1 MKPAQLAATRLVMTQ
16 TENEQGT
23 RERIDAAIRPAV
35 DADLNA
41 LTATLARAFDDD
53 PFINW
58 MVMQDKRRARR
69 IFDVME
75 ISLRDLTFPFGE
87 VYTTSS
93 IDGGALWAPPGK
105 WRLGILQQ
113 LMMLPR
119 LAKVTSWKRFLT
131 VSSGFSALER
141 KHPEAPHY
149 YLAVLGVEP
158 QMQGRGLGGQ
168 LMRPVLDKCDSE
180 HMPAY
185 LESSKEKN
193 VPLYERNGFKVTEK
207 YQVPNGG
214 PPMWLMWRDP
224 R

>member
-1 MKPAQLAATRLVMTQ
+1 MTQ
-16 TENEQGT
+16 TESEQRT
-23 RERIDAAIRPAV
+23 RTPVEAKVRPAV
-35 DADLNA
+35 QTDLPA
-41 LTATLARAFDDD
+41 LTAVLARAFDDD

-69 IFDVME
+69 IFDAME
-75 ISLRDLTFPFGE
+75 ISLRNLTFPYGE
-87 VYTTSS
+87 VYTTAA
-93 IDGGALWAPPGK
+93 IEGGALWAPPGK
-105 WRLGILQQ
+105 WRLGIVQQ
-113 LMMLPR
+113 LMMLPK
-119 LAKVTSWKRFLT
+119 LAKVTSWKRFLM
-131 VSSGFSALER
+131 VSNGFTALER

-149 YLAVLGVEP
+149 YLAVLGVDPE
-158 QMQGRGLGGQ
+158 MQGRSLGGQ

-224 R
+224 Q